1 MNNKAGIGIGIGII
15 VTVLVHAALALGYV
29 AYRASDDLRINARL
43 GDSVNAAPKEA
54 PLLCGKRRCRQMEK
68 KKKRRDIEPAAIETP
83 EILEASMIPALGN
96 VDPDVRKL
104 PEIQTYERPEIFEA
118 GVNLEEPP
126 SDLEKIITRPDP
138 KEALKDPRSKSV
150 LDKILD
156 EADPDPRARARDLS
170 RLTGFKEGEVGGQ
183 GTEKNLG
190 NVYGAKV
197 TREIAKVFK
206 VPPFLDAETLK
217 KLQVRVQVLRLG
229 FDGAIEDFRIV
240 SKSIDRSYDDAA
252 LAAIKQFVSKEGG
265 QKRFPV
271 PEPEVL
277 RFINTKGLTITLDG
291 RLMRR

>member
-1 MNNKAGIGIGIGII
+1 MKNKAGISIGIGVL
-15 VTVLVHAALALGYV
+15 VTILVHAALALGYV
-29 AYRASDDLRINARL
+29 AYRASDDYHVNARL
-43 GDSVNAAPKEA
+43 GDTVSSKAREA
-54 PLLCGKRRCRQMEK
+54 PLMCGRLRCRQMEK
-68 KKKRRDIEPAAIETP
+68 KQKRRDIEPAAVEVP
-83 EILEASMIPALGN
+83 EILEASMIPALGM
-96 VDPDVRKL
+96 VDPDARKL

-126 SDLEKIITRPDP
+126 SDLEKIITRDEP
-138 KEALKDPRSKSV
+138 KEALKDPKSKST

-156 EADPDPRARARDLS
+156 ESDPDPRARARDLS

-229 FDGAIEDFRIV
+229 FDGTIEDFRIV
-240 SKSIDRSYDDAA
+240 SKSNDRSFDDAA
-252 LAAIKQFVSKEGG
+252 IAAIKQFVEKEGG